1 MRLPAGS
8 LSTRWT
14 ATAIAAVVAVTL
26 HQQARADDVFVLTS
40 PDFKDGGD
48 IPTAFTCDGADRSPK
63 LQWNGAPQETRAF
76 ALTVDDP
83 DAPGG
88 TFTHWVIYN
97 IPGAARALDEGVKP
111 AADLGDGTKQ
121 GANGFGKIGYGG
133 PCPPPG
139 PPHRYV
145 FAFHALGKPIEP
157 SDQTSTKAVREA
169 IEKESLAEARLVG
182 RYARPEGKAQ

>member
-1 MRLPAGS
+1 MRFPDGS
-8 LSTRWT
+8 LSIRRT
-14 ATAIAAVVAVTL
+14 AMAIAVLAATL
-26 HQQARADDVFVLTS
+26 HQQAHADDVFAVTS

-48 IPTAFTCDGADRSPK
+48 IPTAFTCDGAGRSPK
-63 LQWNGAPQETRAF
+63 LQWSGAPEKTTAF

-88 TFTHWVIYN
+88 SFTHWVVYN

-111 AADLGDGTKQ
+111 APDLGDGTKQ
-121 GANGFGKIGYGG
+121 GVNGFGKIGYGG

-145 FAFHALGKPIEP
+145 FAFHALAKPIEQ
-157 SDQTSTKAVREA
+157 SDQESTEAVREA
-169 IEKESLAEARLVG
+169 IQKASLAEARLVG
-182 RYARPEGKAQ
+182 RYARPETNAQ